1 MSHVF
6 YHNLKIHLMFLI
18 SPLSESSCQQPI
30 IELNPKVVW
39 FKQGLNQL
47 NQTCGFI
54 KKTIIKLS
62 FGSCCYCCLVTKIS
76 LILSNSM
83 DCIKP
88 GSSIH
93 GISQARILEWLV
105 ISFSR
110 RSSWPRDQTH
120 VSCIGR
126 RILYC
131 WASREAPLG
140 DVACYILSPPFRAF
154 ATSFQGLNFE
164 SKDRNKK
171 VEMKDHWPRNLA
183 SHNGFDSSCHVIW
196 TSVLQKARNVPKSI
210 EHSAQW
216 KFCHVWLFETPWTI
230 QFMEFSRPEYWSG

>member
-1 MSHVF
+1 M
-6 YHNLKIHLMFLI
+6 
-18 SPLSESSCQQPI
+18 QD
-30 IELNPKVVW
+30 
-39 FKQGLNQL
+39 
-47 NQTCGFI
+47 
-54 KKTIIKLS
+54 
-62 FGSCCYCCLVTKIS
+62 IS
-76 LILSNSM
+76 LIFLYWWHESDRIFGHTGLHIIHASMLSHFSHAQLFVTLWTVEYQALL
-83 DCIKP
+83 
-88 GSSIH
+88 SIE
-93 GISQARILEWLV
+93 ARILEWV
-105 ISFSR
+105 AISFSR